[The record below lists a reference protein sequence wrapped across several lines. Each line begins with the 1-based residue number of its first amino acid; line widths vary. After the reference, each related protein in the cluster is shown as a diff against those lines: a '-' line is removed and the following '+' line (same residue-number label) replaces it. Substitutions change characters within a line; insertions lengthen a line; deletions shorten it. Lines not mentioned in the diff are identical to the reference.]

1 MHNIM
6 WVVTGLSIL
15 GTVLNIKK
23 VKWCFWIWLFTNLS
37 WCIYDIV
44 INNYAQ
50 AVLFAVY
57 TGLAIYGIVEWSKR
71 NKDDR

>member
-1 MHNIM
+1 M

-23 VKWCFWIWLFTNLS
+23 VKWCFWVWLFTNLS
-37 WCIYDIV
+37 WCIYDV
-44 INNYAQ
+44 IIKNYAQ
-50 AVLFAVY
+50 SVLFAVY

-71 NKDDR
+71 KKNAR

>member
-1 MHNIM
+1 M

-37 WCIYDIV
+37 WCIYDMV
-44 INNYAQ
+44 IKNYAQ
-50 AVLFAVY
+50 ATLFAVY

-71 NKDDR
+71 KKNDR

>member
-1 MHNIM
+1 M

-37 WCIYDIV
+37 WCIYDV
-44 INNYAQ
+44 IIKNYAQ

-71 NKDDR
+71 KKNDR